1 MRNIYLE
8 RERMEM
14 KMKKIKNGC
23 SCLGPCF
30 SLYHKKMSS
39 PSRPRHHV
47 LPIQF
52 RICST
57 DLDPYPNPK

>member
-30 SLYHKKMSS
+30 SLYYKKNVFTLT
-39 PSRPRHHV
+39 PTTPRV
-47 LPIQF
+47 ADPI
-52 RICST
+52 
-57 DLDPYPNPK
+57 PNLFYRS